1 MKVST
6 IGWTDYSSGNLNF
19 ASGCTPAGPGCKN
32 CYAAAI
38 YERFNCEARFG
49 RPFSEVTWHQDKLDR
64 LLTQRFPEYSP
75 KRGAPHRPMCFV
87 CDTGDLFH
95 EDMSDSR
102 IAQAFALMQDR
113 QNVVWQVLT
122 KRAQR
127 MHDLWNSREFYWW
140 LGVHNDKLG
149 GRPTVWPTDNIW
161 LGVSVCDQ
169 ATADERI
176 PLLLNTPAAVRFVS
190 VEPML
195 APVDLTYCK
204 HRVPPYCTHC
214 SGHEH
219 LCHGWLDGINQV
231 ICGAESGPNRRPFKR
246 EWAEGLWSQCREA
259 GVAFYG
265 KQDSGA
271 RPGVPLVLRTGD
283 VVHEWPEGA
292 R

>member
-6 IGWTDYSSGNLNF
+6 IGWTDFSGGNLNF
-19 ASGCTPAGPGCKN
+19 ASGCTPADRSCAN

-49 RPFSEVTWHQDKLDR
+49 RPFSEVTWHQDKLDN
-64 LLTQRFPEYSP
+64 LLTQRFPEHSP

-95 EDMSDSR
+95 EDVSDSR

-113 QNVVWQVLT
+113 QDVVWQVLT
-122 KRAQR
+122 KQAHR

-149 GRPTVWPTDNIW
+149 GRPMVWPTDNIW

-176 PLLLNTPAAVRFVS
+176 PLLLDTPAAVRFVS

-195 APVDLTYCK
+195 APVDLSSCATLVRCP
-204 HRVPPYCTHC
+204 RCAPPSHFEMMIRC
-214 SGHEH
+214 
-219 LCHGWLDGINQV
+219 LDWV
-231 ICGAESGPNRRPFKR
+231 VCGAESGPNRRPFKK
-246 EWAEGLWSQCREA
+246 EWAEELLRQCREA

-265 KQDSGA
+265 KQDGGA
-271 RPGVPLVLRTGD
+271 RPGVPLVLSAGD
-283 VVHEWPEGA
+283 VVHEWPEA
-292 R
+292 KR